1 MGPYAAANIGLT
13 VLARGEFSL
22 ILASLAV
29 AAGLDGRLGPF
40 TAGYVLVL
48 AIAGPLAASRSHV
61 LAAALPARLFRTPAV
76 SRKGSA

>member
-1 MGPYAAANIGLT
+1 
-13 VLARGEFSL
+13 
-22 ILASLAV
+22 
-29 AAGLDGRLGPF
+29 
-40 TAGYVLVL
+40 VL